1 MQITLN
7 QVRLSYVTVFEGT
20 LGEDGRRSWGLTA
33 LVPKNHPQVSA
44 IKAAIESTKAANVT
58 KLGTSGIKSCLLDG
72 DARDDDGT
80 YRFKDESARGHLLLR
95 CKSYNRRPVLVDQN
109 VQSILDADQLY
120 SGCYANV
127 RIGFY
132 AWSSKTGK
140 GISPGLEAVQKV
152 RDGERLGAGGL
163 NANEVFSALTEDFL
177 S

>member
-33 LVPKNHPQVSA
+33 LLPKNHPQVGA
-44 IKAAIESTKAANVT
+44 VRAAIESTKAANVT

-72 DARDDDGT
+72 DSCEEDGT
-80 YRFKDESARGHLLLR
+80 FRFKDESSRGHLLLR

-109 VQSILDADQLY
+109 VQAILDADQLY

-127 RIGFY
+127 RIAFY
-132 AWSSKTGK
+132 AWASKTSK

-152 RDGERLGAGGL
+152 RDGERLGVGAL
-163 NANEVFSALTEDFL
+163 DANEVFSALTEDFL